1 MNRPTWHV
9 NIGLVSPFQ
18 DVMKYTEILW
28 NTHPVFMGHQVM
40 NIEYISPGFNV
51 KGGIKFRGN
60 CCEMVANMV
69 DECLTSPFGPS
80 GWYGLVPLKEG
91 IPKFQNMIVG
101 FPKGTV
107 ILGPF
112 NISRVLDCI
121 LRFCHKWILMWSWFY
136 LHRQI
141 WLIGAHVTR
150 WVSLKMFDIPK
161 MSSRSVWKCLNLI
174 SPKCQVGQSENVW

>member
-1 MNRPTWHV
+1 MLIHEIILCNLMVMNRPTWHV

-60 CCEMVANMV
+60 CCEMVAKMV

-107 ILGPF
+107 ILGPS
-112 NISRVLDCI
+112 NVSRVLDCI
-121 LRFCHKWILMWSWFY
+121 LRFCHRWILMWYTNKYSHHGF
-136 LHRQI
+136 I
-141 WLIGAHVTR
+141 CTDKFD
-150 WVSLKMFDIPK
+150 SLAPT
-161 MSSRSVWKCLNLI
+161 
-174 SPKCQVGQSENVW
+174 